1 MKILVT
7 GGAGF
12 IGSHL
17 SKKLLDLGH
26 KVVSVDNLLTG
37 KRQNI
42 SDLEKSRN
50 FAFVN
55 SDVENYQGEKADFTF
70 HLASPASPRDYQKY
84 PIETMLANSQ
94 GTLNMLFL
102 AEKYKSGFLLAST
115 SEVYGD
121 PKVHPQKE
129 DYWGNVN
136 PVGPRSCYDEA
147 KRFAESLV
155 TTFVLRKNIDARIVR
170 IFNTYGPKMQK
181 DDGRVIS
188 NFINQALLSKPITV
202 YGKGEQTRSFCYV
215 SDLVEGLIKAAF
227 VKNTGG
233 EVFNLGNPDE
243 RKIIDIAKLIK
254 KLTNSKS
261 EIIYSPLPQ
270 DDPERRCPDI
280 TKAKRILHW
289 EPKVPLEEGLQK
301 TIEYY
306 KQCT

>member
-1 MKILVT
+1 MKVLVT

-17 SKKLLDLGH
+17 SKKLLDLKH
-26 KVVSVDNLLTG
+26 SVIVVDNLLTG
-37 KRQNI
+37 NRRNI
-42 SDLEKSRN
+42 SDLEKNNN
-50 FAFVN
+50 FVFKN
-55 SDVENYQGEKADFTF
+55 SSAENYQGEKVDFIF

-102 AEKYKSGFLLAST
+102 AKKFNSGFLLAST

-121 PKVHPQKE
+121 PKIHPQKE

-155 TTFVLRKNIDARIVR
+155 TTFVLRKNINARIVR

-188 NFINQALLSKPITV
+188 NFINQALLNKPLTV

-215 SDLVEGLIKAAF
+215 SDLVEGLIAAAF
-227 VKNTGG
+227 SKNTKG

-243 RKIIDIAKLIK
+243 RKIIDIARLIK
-254 KLTNSKS
+254 KLTSSKS
-261 EIIYSPLPQ
+261 EIIYSSLPQ
-270 DDPERRCPDI
+270 DDPARRCPNI
-280 TKAKRILHW
+280 TKARKVLNW
-289 EPKVPLEEGLQK
+289 NPKVTLEKGLLK

-306 KQCT
+306 Q

>member
-26 KVVSVDNLLTG
+26 NVIVIDNLLTG
-37 KRQNI
+37 RRQNI
-42 SDLEKSRN
+42 SDLEKNNN
-50 FAFVN
+50 FTFIN
-55 SDVENYQGEKADFTF
+55 SSVENYKGEKVDFIF

-84 PIETMLANSQ
+84 PIETMLANSA

-155 TTFVLRKNIDARIVR
+155 TTFILRKNIEARIVR

-181 DDGRVIS
+181 DDGRVTS
-188 NFINQALLSKPITV
+188 NFINQAILGKPLTV

-215 SDLVEGLIKAAF
+215 SDLVEGLIAAAF
-227 VKNTGG
+227 SKNTKG

-243 RKIIDIAKLIK
+243 RKIIDIAKIIK

-261 EIIYSPLPQ
+261 EIIYSSLPQ
-270 DDPERRCPDI
+270 DDPTRRCPDI
-280 TKAKRILHW
+280 TKAR
-289 EPKVPLEEGLQK
+289 KVLNWDPNVTLEKGLLK

-306 KQCT
+306 Q